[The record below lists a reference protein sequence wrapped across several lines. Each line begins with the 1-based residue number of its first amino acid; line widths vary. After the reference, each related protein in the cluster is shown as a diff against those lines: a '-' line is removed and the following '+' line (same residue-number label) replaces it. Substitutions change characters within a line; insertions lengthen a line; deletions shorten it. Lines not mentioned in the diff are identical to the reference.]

1 MQVVIL
7 ERNRSVA
14 RRAARHF
21 ATIGATTT
29 LVEDPAAVV
38 AALPGAS
45 LLCSDACDGDLVVE
59 LLRNRPSVRGL
70 LWTAEPIKHSLRLM
84 HDCPAISHVLARKDT
99 ESLPRPWELLM
110 AARRIL
116 HGDGAP
122 PFAAYL
128 DWGAQLMSLSVRTTA
143 DADRAVDEVQEFI
156 VRTQTSKRVS
166 EMFGELA
173 HELLMNAMYDAPVD
187 AMGHPMFAADRKA
200 NITLAATQQPQVL
213 LGSDGST
220 LALQVRDP
228 FGRLQRRDVVGGLL
242 RGLSG
247 GAMDQSH
254 GGAGLGMLVCHNSAA
269 ALFFDVIK
277 GRATEVTAVLD
288 LDLNLR
294 EFRTSAKSLHFFAS
308 Y

>member
-1 MQVVIL
+1 MAAAAVPMASTITRIFCAPLRAVGLPAVTTAGSGQLLAFIEALRAAAPAVKSVIPLSCAAGDGKVVIL

-173 HELLMNAMYDAPVD
+173 M
-187 AMGHPMFAADRKA
+187 
-200 NITLAATQQPQVL
+200 
-213 LGSDGST
+213 S
-220 LALQVRDP
+220 
-228 FGRLQRRDVVGGLL
+228 
-242 RGLSG
+242 
-247 GAMDQSH
+247 
-254 GGAGLGMLVCHNSAA
+254 C
-269 ALFFDVIK
+269 
-277 GRATEVTAVLD
+277 
-288 LDLNLR
+288 
-294 EFRTSAKSLHFFAS
+294 
-308 Y
+308 